1 MSAEVACV
9 MVRLLVVEV
18 VEVEEDEEVE
28 GDASAEEDAGLTVL
42 LIECLVS
49 TVIPPLVLS

>member
-1 MSAEVACV
+1 MSADVACV

-18 VEVEEDEEVE
+18 VGVEEEEVE
-28 GDASAEEDAGLTVL
+28 DDSSAEEDAGLTVL
-42 LIECLVS
+42 LIECVVS